1 MIKSTLPENQ
11 EKIWQNI
18 QNEFKLNLAALEDKQ
33 KIDKIQEIEFNV
45 ICDIN
50 STTLEN
56 RRQHNL
62 I

>member
-1 MIKSTLPENQ
+1 MIKSTLSENQ

-18 QNEFKLNLAALEDKQ
+18 QNELKLNLVALEDKQ
-33 KIDKIQEIEFNV
+33 KIDNIQEIEFNA

-56 RRQHNL
+56 RQQ

>member
-1 MIKSTLPENQ
+1 MIKSTLSENQ

-18 QNEFKLNLAALEDKQ
+18 QNELKLNLVALEDKQ
-33 KIDKIQEIEFNV
+33 KIDKIQEIEFNA

-56 RRQHNL
+56 RQQ

>member
-1 MIKSTLPENQ
+1 MIKSTLSENQ

-18 QNEFKLNLAALEDKQ
+18 QNELKLNLAALDDKH
-33 KIDKIQEIEFNV
+33 KIDNIQEIEFNA

-50 STTLEN
+50 STTREK
-56 RRQHNL
+56 RQQ

>member
-1 MIKSTLPENQ
+1 MLPENQ

-18 QNEFKLNLAALEDKQ
+18 QNEFKINLAVLEDKQ
-33 KIDKIQEIEFNV
+33 KIDKIQEIEFNA

-56 RRQHNL
+56 RKQIQFNL